1 MEGLQVKE
9 LVEKVKS
16 ELAREAKEDA
26 EKIIKLIHDERQK
39 YEDALKGRISDAD
52 FKAFQEKS
60 QAAELE
66 IKKKI
71 DELEL
76 RLKQVA
82 VETAMREQKGA
93 ASPERKAFVSWIRKG
108 EKNLSPEELKVMRI
122 SEDVTGG
129 YMAPV
134 EFDSRIIEILKVFSP
149 VRELA
154 EVFTIGGAAVE
165 IPKESSVDMDAF
177 AAWPGESLAAQDL
190 KFAEERFMPYE
201 LQALVTPKRTL
212 IEDAAFDIEA
222 YIQRKVAEIYAYK
235 EGKAFVVGDGVNK
248 PEGLLTANISYV
260 NSGHAS
266 QITADGLINLI
277 YSLSSPYAR
286 GAAFL
291 MKRATIGSIRTLKDP
306 VTGLYLW
313 QPALQLGEPST
324 LLGYPVYESP
334 DMPSIASNAFPVI
347 FGNFKAGYK
356 IVDRVGMTVQRL
368 VEKYATEGKIGFLF
382 WKRVDGG
389 VTVPEAFRKL
399 KIAAS

>member
-39 YEDALKGRISDAD
+39 YEDALKGRISESD
-52 FKAFQEKS
+52 FKVFQEKS

-76 RLKQVA
+76 RLKQIA
-82 VETAMREQKGA
+82 VETAMKEQKGA

-108 EKNLSPEELKVMRI
+108 EKNLSADELKVMRI

-129 YMAPV
+129 YVTPV

-149 VRELA
+149 IREMA
-154 EVFTIGGAAVE
+154 EVFSIGGAGVE
-165 IPKESSVDMDAF
+165 IPKESAVDMDAF
-177 AAWPGESLAAQDL
+177 AAWPGETLAAQDL
-190 KFAEERFMPYE
+190 KFAEERFTPFE

-212 IEDAAFDIEA
+212 IEDAAFDIEG

-248 PEGLLTANISYV
+248 PEGLLSANISSV
-260 NSGHAS
+260 NSGDAS
-266 QITADGLINLI
+266 KITADGLFKLVYNV
-277 YSLSSPYAR
+277 STPYAR
-286 GAAFL
+286 GAAWL
-291 MKRATIGSIRTLKDP
+291 LNRLTILEVRLLKDQENR
-306 VTGLYLW
+306 YLW
-313 QPALQLGEPST
+313 QPALQAGEPST

-334 DMPSIASNAFPVI
+334 DMPTVASNAYPVI

-368 VEKYATEGKIGFLF
+368 VEKWATEGKIGFLF

-389 VTVPEAFRKL
+389 VTVPDAFRKL

>member
-1 MEGLQVKE
+1 LEGLQVKE

-39 YEDALKGRISDAD
+39 YEDALKGRISESD
-52 FKAFQEKS
+52 FKVFQEKS

-76 RLKQVA
+76 RLKQIA
-82 VETAMREQKGA
+82 VETAMKEQKGA

-108 EKNLSPEELKVMRI
+108 EKNLSADELKVMRI

-129 YMAPV
+129 YVTPV

-149 VRELA
+149 IREMA
-154 EVFTIGGAAVE
+154 EVFSIGGAGVE
-165 IPKESSVDMDAF
+165 IPKESAVDMDAF
-177 AAWPGESLAAQDL
+177 AAWPGETLAAQDL
-190 KFAEERFMPYE
+190 KFAEERFTPFE

-212 IEDAAFDIEA
+212 IEDAAFDIEG

-248 PEGLLTANISYV
+248 PEGLLSANISSV
-260 NSGHAS
+260 NSGDAS
-266 QITADGLINLI
+266 KITADGLFKLVYNV
-277 YSLSSPYAR
+277 STPYAR
-286 GAAFL
+286 GAAWL
-291 MKRATIGSIRTLKDP
+291 LNRLTILEVRLLKDQENR
-306 VTGLYLW
+306 YLW
-313 QPALQLGEPST
+313 QPALQAGEPST

-334 DMPSIASNAFPVI
+334 DMPTVASNAYPVI

-368 VEKYATEGKIGFLF
+368 VEKWATEGKIGFLF

-389 VTVPEAFRKL
+389 VTVPDAFRKL

>member
-1 MEGLQVKE
+1 LEGFEVKE

-16 ELAREAKEDA
+16 ELARETKEDV

-39 YEDALKGRISDAD
+39 YEDALKGRISDSD
-52 FKAFQEKS
+52 FKEFQEKS
-60 QAAELE
+60 HAAELE

-76 RLKQVA
+76 RLKEMMIDNA
-82 VETAMREQKGA
+82 QKENKGEM
-93 ASPERKAFVSWIRKG
+93 SPERKAFISWVRKG
-108 EKNLSPEELKVMRI
+108 EKHLQPEELKVMRV

-129 YMAPV
+129 YVTPL
-134 EFDSRIIEILKVFSP
+134 EFDNRIIELMKVYSP
-149 VRELA
+149 IREIA
-154 EVFTIGGAAVE
+154 EVFPISGAGVQ
-165 IPKESSVDMDAF
+165 IPKESAVDMDAF
-177 AAWPGESLAAQDL
+177 AAWPGETLLAQDL
-190 KFAEERFMPYE
+190 KFAEERFTPFE

-212 IEDAAFDIEA
+212 IEDAAFDIEG
-222 YIQRKVAEIYAYK
+222 YIQRKVAEIYSYK

-248 PEGLLTANISYV
+248 PEGLLSANIPSV
-260 NSGHAS
+260 NSGDAS
-266 QITADGLINLI
+266 KITADGLFSVVYNVP
-277 YSLSSPYAR
+277 SPYAR
-286 GAAFL
+286 EAVWL
-291 MKRATIGSIRTLKDP
+291 LNRLTILEIRLLKDQE
-306 VTGLYLW
+306 GRYLW
-313 QPALQLGEPST
+313 QPALQAGEPST

-334 DMPSIASNAFPVI
+334 DMPTVASNAYPVI
-347 FGNFKAGYK
+347 FGNFRAGYK

>member
-1 MEGLQVKE
+1 MEGFEVKE

-16 ELAREAKEDA
+16 ELARETKEDV

-39 YEDALKGRISDAD
+39 YEDALKGRISDSD
-52 FKAFQEKS
+52 FKEFQEKS
-60 QAAELE
+60 HAAELE

-76 RLKQVA
+76 RLKEIA
-82 VETAMREQKGA
+82 VTAAMSEQKQDK
-93 ASPERKAFVSWIRKG
+93 SPERKAFVSWIRKG
-108 EKNLSPEELKVMRI
+108 EKNLAPDELKVMRV

-129 YMAPV
+129 YVTPV
-134 EFDSRIIEILKVFSP
+134 EFDSRIIELLKVFSP

-154 EVFTIGGAAVE
+154 EVFTIGGAGVE
-165 IPKESSVDMDAF
+165 IPKESAVDMDAF
-177 AAWPGESLAAQDL
+177 AAWPGETLAAQDL
-190 KFAEERFMPYE
+190 KFAEERFTPFE

-235 EGKAFVVGDGVNK
+235 EGKAFVIGDGVNK
-248 PEGLLTANISYV
+248 PEGLLSANISSV
-260 NSGHAS
+260 NSGDAS
-266 QITADGLINLI
+266 KITADGLFKLVYNV
-277 YSLSSPYAR
+277 STPYAR
-286 GAAFL
+286 GAAWL
-291 MKRATIGSIRTLKDP
+291 LNRLTILEVRLLKDQENR
-306 VTGLYLW
+306 YLW
-313 QPALQLGEPST
+313 QPALQAGEPST

-334 DMPSIASNAFPVI
+334 DMPTVASNAYPVI
-347 FGNFKAGYK
+347 FGNFRAGYK

>member
-1 MEGLQVKE
+1 MEGFEVKE

-16 ELAREAKEDA
+16 ELARETKEDV

-39 YEDALKGRISDAD
+39 YEDALKGRISDSD
-52 FKAFQEKS
+52 FKEFQEKS
-60 QAAELE
+60 HAAELE

-76 RLKQVA
+76 RLKEMMIDNA
-82 VETAMREQKGA
+82 QKENKGEM
-93 ASPERKAFVSWIRKG
+93 SPERKAFISWVRKG
-108 EKNLSPEELKVMRI
+108 EKHLQPEELKVMRV

-129 YMAPV
+129 YVTPL
-134 EFDSRIIEILKVFSP
+134 EFDNRIIELMKVYSP
-149 VRELA
+149 IREIA
-154 EVFTIGGAAVE
+154 EVFPISGAGVQ
-165 IPKESSVDMDAF
+165 IPKESAVDMDAF
-177 AAWPGESLAAQDL
+177 AAWPGETLLAQDL
-190 KFAEERFMPYE
+190 KFAEERFTPFE

-212 IEDAAFDIEA
+212 IEDAAFDIEG
-222 YIQRKVAEIYAYK
+222 YIQRKVAEIYSYK

-248 PEGLLTANISYV
+248 PEGLLSANIPSV
-260 NSGHAS
+260 NSGDAS
-266 QITADGLINLI
+266 KITADGLFSVVYNVP
-277 YSLSSPYAR
+277 SPYAR
-286 GAAFL
+286 EAVWL
-291 MKRATIGSIRTLKDP
+291 LNRLTILEIRLLKDQE
-306 VTGLYLW
+306 GRYLW
-313 QPALQLGEPST
+313 QPALQAGEPST

-334 DMPSIASNAFPVI
+334 DMPTVASNAYPVI
-347 FGNFKAGYK
+347 FGNFRAGYK

>member
-1 MEGLQVKE
+1 LEGLQIKE

-16 ELAREAKEDA
+16 ELARETKEDA

-39 YEDALKGRISDAD
+39 YEDALKGRISDSD

-60 QAAELE
+60 NAAELE

-76 RLKQVA
+76 RLKQIA
-82 VETAMREQKGA
+82 VEAAIKEQKQTI
-93 ASPERKAFVSWIRKG
+93 SPERKAFISWVRKG
-108 EKNLSPEELKVMRI
+108 EKHLMPDEMKVMRV

-129 YMAPV
+129 YVTPI
-134 EFDSRIIEILKVFSP
+134 EFDSRVIELLKVFSP
-149 VRELA
+149 IRELA
-154 EVFTIGGAAVE
+154 EVFPISGAGIE
-165 IPKESSVDMDAF
+165 IPKEASVELDAF
-177 AAWPGESLAAQDL
+177 AAWPGETLVAQDL
-190 KFAEERFMPYE
+190 KFADERFTPFE

-235 EGKAFVVGDGVNK
+235 EGKAFVTGNDVQR
-248 PEGLLTANISYV
+248 PEGLLSANISSV
-260 NSGHAS
+260 VSGDAS
-266 QITADGLINLI
+266 KITAD
-277 YSLSSPYAR
+277 SLFKLVYNVPTPYAR
-286 GAAFL
+286 GAAWL
-291 MKRATIGSIRTLKDP
+291 LNRLTILEVRLLKDQENR
-306 VTGLYLW
+306 YLW
-313 QPALQLGEPST
+313 QPALQAGEPST

-334 DMPSIASNAFPVI
+334 DMPTVAANAYPII
-347 FGNFKAGYK
+347 FGNFNAGYK

-368 VEKYATEGKIGFLF
+368 VEKWATEGKIGFLF